1 MDDMWI
7 VAITTLDSDPCQG
20 FGSDPNRLQPVA
32 TEILAK
38 AVIRINVSPEDELRY
53 LEAL

>member
-20 FGSDPNRLQPVA
+20 LTAA

-38 AVIRINVSPEDELRY
+38 AVIRINVSPEDELQY